1 MYFPPSLIR
10 AVGGERAAAV
20 LQLQPPTG
28 FHTKLKVRL
37 LPPPSAA
44 SKERPRCPN
53 EAVVSRAGRATL

>member
-20 LQLQPPTG
+20 VQLQPPTG

-37 LPPPSAA
+37 LPPPSAPQRKGHGA
-44 SKERPRCPN
+44 LMKPW
-53 EAVVSRAGRATL
+53 